1 MIRVPETGLDQ
12 RAEAVRSFNRF
23 YTSRIGLLHKDY
35 LKSSFSLTEVRVLY
49 ELAHRPAPTAGE
61 LAKDLGLDAG
71 YLSRILLSLEKR
83 GLISRK
89 PSKTD
94 ARQAHLSLKEKGKK
108 AFAPLDAKAHE
119 EIAAMLGK
127 LPPAEQSRLVDAMHT
142 IQKLLDARPE
152 AATSYVLRT
161 HRPGDMG
168 WVIHRHGALYAQ
180 EHGWDERF
188 ESLVAE
194 IAANFIQNFDAK
206 RERCWIAEKDGAI
219 VGSVFL
225 VKKSKTV
232 AQLRLLLVEPPER
245 GRGLGRQLVNEC
257 VRFARQAGYRT
268 ITLWTQNMLHA
279 AQHVY
284 KKAGFCLVHE
294 EPHNSFGYDLVSQT
308 WELKL

>member
-127 LPPAEQSRLVDAMHT
+127 LPPAEQSRLVSARC
-142 IQKLLDARPE
+142 QELDMLTTGSSDYHGP
-152 AATSYVLRT
+152 T
-161 HRPGDMG
+161 HKIFSRFLVHDL
-168 WVIHRHGALYAQ
+168 HGAEPRL
-180 EHGWDERF
+180 GP
-188 ESLVAE
+188 
-194 IAANFIQNFDAK
+194 IA
-206 RERCWIAEKDGAI
+206 
-219 VGSVFL
+219 
-225 VKKSKTV
+225 
-232 AQLRLLLVEPPER
+232 
-245 GRGLGRQLVNEC
+245 
-257 VRFARQAGYRT
+257 
-268 ITLWTQNMLHA
+268 
-279 AQHVY
+279 
-284 KKAGFCLVHE
+284 
-294 EPHNSFGYDLVSQT
+294 PH
-308 WELKL
+308 